1 MWIWILNALL
11 AGLALG
17 MLLDSHMRQGS
28 LQLVVQR
35 AVYDEPGAR
44 VRVWGVRI
52 RSGALA

>member
-1 MWIWILNALL
+1 MLL
-11 AGLALG
+11 LGVVAGL
-17 MLLDSHMRQGS
+17 LLSDHMRQGS

>member
-1 MWIWILNALL
+1 VIIWMINMLL
-11 AGLALG
+11 LGVVAGL
-17 MLLDSHMRQGS
+17 LLSDHMRQGS